1 MEEQEK
7 RITRVEQDDKKPS
20 LYWIYLEGSEEPEL
34 SVHEDILVK
43 YRLLKD
49 TLIEPKL
56 MARIAEENARYRAYA
71 AAVFYAGFKMRT
83 SKEMSAYL
91 KRKEFEEEDIRY
103 AIERLQ
109 QERVVDDRDYAR
121 MFASQRLRSSQKGSR
136 LIRMELEQRGIP
148 KETAGHAVEALDDEE
163 ERRAAL
169 KAGEKKWRSLKGEER
184 DKRMKL
190 TGFLLRRG
198 FPSDLVRETV
208 RQIQDSAEGE
218 DDADGGWLDN

>member
-7 RITRVEQDDKKPS
+7 RITRVEQDEKKAS
-20 LYWIYLEGSEEPEL
+20 IYWIYIEGSEEPEL

-43 YRLLKD
+43 YRLLKGAR
-49 TLIEPKL
+49 IEPKL

-83 SKEMSAYL
+83 TKEMTSYL
-91 KRKEFEEEDIRY
+91 KRKEFEEEDIRH

-109 QERVVDDRDYAR
+109 QERVIDDRDYAR
-121 MFASQRLRSSQKGSR
+121 MFASQRLRGSQKGRR

-148 KETAGHAVEALDDEE
+148 KETAGRAVEALDDEE
-163 ERRAAL
+163 ERRTAL
-169 KAGEKKWRSLKGEER
+169 KAGEKKWRSLKGDER

-198 FPSDLVRETV
+198 FSSDLVRETV
-208 RQIQDSAEGE
+208 RHIQGAAGGE